1 MNEER
6 TWRTEAVWWL
16 SCGLTL
22 LAVLLPVAAAEGI
35 YRSLSEAGANV
46 DRFNVAVGWTIVLP
60 FQIVVAFWPF
70 FASGALSTRLLVPT
84 FAGASPRAVA
94 SVFCTAAALLG
105 VWVTTLDGL
114 TTIVYGGAA
123 LAWALT
129 MPLPLKNLLRYGE
142 TIGGLIIGLAL
153 ATMLNVVDG
162 LLIAI
167 VWCSW
172 RLDSNHPTEAAI
184 TAVVVA
190 VLPVLIVVD
199 EPRAAFATA
208 SALFTA
214 LETGLL
220 LCLAMAGVVL
230 GQFLQKPEQP
240 EEADGEAA

>member
-1 MNEER
+1 
-6 TWRTEAVWWL
+6 
-16 SCGLTL
+16 
-22 LAVLLPVAAAEGI
+22 
-35 YRSLSEAGANV
+35 
-46 DRFNVAVGWTIVLP
+46 
-60 FQIVVAFWPF
+60 
-70 FASGALSTRLLVPT
+70 
-84 FAGASPRAVA
+84 
-94 SVFCTAAALLG
+94 
-105 VWVTTLDGL
+105 
-114 TTIVYGGAA
+114 
-123 LAWALT
+123 
-129 MPLPLKNLLRYGE
+129 
-142 TIGGLIIGLAL
+142 
-153 ATMLNVVDG
+153 MLNVDIGVPVDG

-172 RLDSNHPTEAAI
+172 RLYSNHPTEAAI